1 MWFIHW
7 LIGASVR
14 NRAFVF
20 VGVIAFALLGLYTIT
35 HIKFDAFP
43 DLTNVQVQIVTSS
56 AGMSAEEVEKL
67 VTVPIERSLGGVPG
81 LVEVRSKSRTGI
93 SAINAIFEDTTDVWH
108 ARQLVKE
115 RLDAAKQE
123 IPPSAGTP
131 EIGPPSTG
139 LGEIYQIVIHSEART
154 MAELYR
160 LFERDI
166 APRVRSVP
174 GVVEVNA
181 WGGGQPQLDV
191 MVDPWRLAARGLT
204 LPQVEQALSEQIGRT
219 SGGAIPTGPEQT
231 LLQASANPTSP
242 DQLAGLLLAR
252 EPDGQPILVSDVA
265 TPREGRALTVGMGSA
280 DGRGE
285 SIFAMVQMLTG
296 ADALKVVGLVDER
309 MAEIKKTLP
318 DDVEIEV
325 VYRRDVLVNNTLYTV
340 KKSLLEGGL
349 LVILVLFILLGDVRA
364 GLIVASVI
372 PLSMLG
378 AFVGLAWSGYS
389 GNLMSLGAIDFGLVV
404 DGSIVIVETIVALE
418 LGKHGHLG
426 DAVVERSRKVA
437 GPVLFAVGILIL
449 VYIPILA
456 LWGTEGKLFR
466 PMALTVLFALVTSLV
481 LSLTY
486 VPALAA
492 TIMRPH
498 GDHHTRLMS
507 ALLKLYSPALEAA
520 MRRPAL
526 MAGAAAALVAVSV
539 AILANMG
546 VEFVPRLQE
555 GDLVVQTRRLPSISP
570 EQALREATRVERVL
584 KEFPEVVAVGSRTGA
599 PAVATDPMGMEEAD
613 ILVRLAPRDQWRTAK
628 DTEGLMSAIAARLEV
643 EAPGVQ
649 LNFTQPIEMR
659 FNEMLEGVTGDVG
672 IKVFGPDLPTLLDLS
687 DKIATAV
694 GALPG
699 AADVARPA
707 MEGAPT
713 IELKLDG
720 ARLARHGVT
729 AAQIFSL
736 VTAAQRGVEVAQ
748 VVRGEFRDPVV
759 LRLDEAS
766 LKSIKMIPIATASG
780 AAIPLGE
787 LVEVVDAPR
796 PAVITREGG
805 SRRVTVEMNV
815 RGRDLGSFVQ
825 EAQVKVAEI
834 KLPPGYR
841 IDWGGK
847 YEQLKEATR
856 RMGTLIPAVLF
867 LILGILYIAFGR
879 WRPTLLIFL
888 NVPVAISGGVL
899 ILWAR
904 GLPLS
909 MPALVGCIALFG
921 LAVMNGIVL
930 VSRTQELHMTLG
942 AREAATRSARERFR
956 PVLTTALVAALGFV
970 PMALAT
976 GVGSEVQRPLAT
988 VVIGGLVTS
997 TILTLLVLPALY
1009 AKLHRDEPLV
1019 APQTEQT
1026 SEAELI

>member
-20 VGVIAFALLGLYTIT
+20 IGTIAFALLGLYTIT
-35 HIKFDAFP
+35 HIRFDAFP
-43 DLTNVQVQIVTSS
+43 DLTNVQVQIVTTS
-56 AGMSAEEVEKL
+56 AGMSAEEVEKQ

-81 LVEVRSKSRTGI
+81 LVQLRSKSRTGI
-93 SAINAIFEDTTDVWH
+93 SAINAIFEDNVNVWH

-115 RLDAAKQE
+115 RLDAARE
-123 IPPSAGTP
+123 DIPPTAGNP

-139 LGEIYQIVIHSEART
+139 LGEVYQIIIRSESRT
-154 MAELYR
+154 LAELYR

-166 APRVRSVP
+166 APRLRSVP

-181 WGGGQPQLDV
+181 WGGGKPQLDV
-191 MVDPWRLAARGLT
+191 VVDPWRLAARGLT
-204 LPQVEQALSEQIGRT
+204 MQDAKQTLSSQIGRT
-219 SGGAIPTGPEQT
+219 SGGAIPRGPEQT

-242 DQLAGLLLAR
+242 DQLAGLLIR
-252 EPDGQPILVSDVA
+252 RGHDGQTTLLSDVA
-265 TPREGRALTVGMGSA
+265 IPQEGRSLTVGMGSA

-285 SIFAMVQMLTG
+285 AIFAMVQMLAG
-296 ADALKVVGLVDER
+296 ADALAVVASVDTR
-309 MAEIKKTLP
+309 MEEIRKTLP
-318 DDVEIEV
+318 DDVEIEL
-325 VYRRDVLVNNTLYTV
+325 VYRRDTLVNNTLHTV

-349 LVILVLFILLGDVRA
+349 LVIFVLFILLGDLRA

-378 AFVGLAWSGYS
+378 AFIGLAWSGYS

-418 LGKHGHLG
+418 LGKHGVLG
-426 DAVVERSRKVA
+426 DAVIERARKVA
-437 GPVLFAVGILIL
+437 GPVIFAVGILIL
-449 VYIPILA
+449 VYVPILA

-466 PMALTVLFALVTSLV
+466 PMALTVLFALITSLV
-481 LSLTY
+481 LSFTY

-492 TIMRPH
+492 TIIRPH

-507 ALLKLYSPALEAA
+507 ALLKIYAPALDAA
-520 MRRPAL
+520 VGRPSL
-526 MAGAAAALVAVSV
+526 MAGAAAGLVAVSV
-539 AILANMG
+539 AILSHMG

-570 EQALREATRVERVL
+570 EQALREATRVELLL
-584 KEFPEVVAVGSRTGA
+584 KTFPEVVAVGSRTGA
-599 PAVATDPMGMEEAD
+599 PTVATDPMGMEEAD
-613 ILVRLAPRDQWRTAK
+613 ILVRLAPRDQWRTAR
-628 DTEGLMSAIAARLEV
+628 DTEGLMSAIAAKLAA

-672 IKVFGPDLPTLLDLS
+672 IKVFGPELHVLLDLAN
-687 DKIATAV
+687 KIAQEVSTME
-694 GALPG
+694 G
-699 AADVARPA
+699 AADVARPSL
-707 MEGAPT
+707 EGMPT

-720 ARLARHGVT
+720 ARLAQHGVT
-729 AAQIFSL
+729 ADEIFSL

-748 VVRGEFRDPVV
+748 VVRGEFRDAVV
-759 LRLDEAS
+759 LKIAPEA
-766 LKSIKMIPIATASG
+766 LHNIHTIPIATASG
-780 AAIPLGE
+780 VAIPLGE
-787 LVEVVDAPR
+787 LAEVVEQPR
-796 PAVITREGG
+796 PAVITREDGA
-805 SRRVTVEMNV
+805 RRVTVEMNV

-825 EAQVKVAEI
+825 EAQKKVEAIER
-834 KLPPGYR
+834 PPGYF
-841 IDWGGK
+841 IAWGGK

-856 RMGTLIPAVLF
+856 RMGVLIPAVLF
-867 LILGILYIAFGR
+867 LILGILYTAFGR

-930 VSRTQELHMTLG
+930 VSRTQELHMTQS
-942 AREAATRSARERFR
+942 ARSAAIQSARERFR

-970 PMALAT
+970 PMALAQ

-997 TILTLLVLPALY
+997 TLLTLLVLPALY
-1009 AKLHRDEPLV
+1009 ARLHKDAPLT
-1019 APQTEQT
+1019 QTF
-1026 SEAELI
+1026 AEDMVQ

>member
-1 MWFIHW
+1 MWLIHW

-20 VGVIAFALLGLYTIT
+20 VGVIAFALLGLYTVT

-81 LVEVRSKSRTGI
+81 LVQVRSKSRTGI
-93 SAINAIFEDTTDVWH
+93 SAINAIFSDDVDVWH

-123 IPPSAGTP
+123 IPPSAGSP

-139 LGEIYQIVIHSEART
+139 LGEVYQFIIKSDARPIAD
-154 MAELYR
+154 MYR
-160 LFERDI
+160 LFERDV
-166 APRVRSVP
+166 APRLRSVP

-181 WGGGQPQLDV
+181 WGGGRPQLDV
-191 MVDPWRLAARGLT
+191 VVDPWRLAARGMT
-204 LPQVEQALSEQIGRT
+204 MGQVEQALGEQIGRA
-219 SGGAIPTGPEQT
+219 SGGAIPRGAEQT
-231 LLQASANPTSP
+231 LLQASANPTTP
-242 DQLAGLLLAR
+242 DQLAGLLLSR
-252 EPDGQPILVSDVA
+252 EASGQAVLVSDVA
-265 TPREGRALTVGMGSA
+265 MPREGRSLTVGMGSA
-280 DGRGE
+280 DGGGE
-285 SIFAMVQMLTG
+285 AIFAMVQMLAG
-296 ADALKVVGLVDER
+296 ADALAVVDLVDAR
-309 MAEIKKTLP
+309 MAEIKSTLP
-318 DDVEIEV
+318 EDVQIEI
-325 VYRRDVLVNNTLYTV
+325 VYRRDTLVDNTLHTV

-349 LVILVLFILLGDVRA
+349 LVILVLLILLGDVRA

-418 LGKHGHLG
+418 LGKDGVLG
-426 DAVVERSRKVA
+426 EAVVERARKVS
-437 GPVLFAVGILIL
+437 GPVMFAVGILIL
-449 VYIPILA
+449 VYVPILA
-456 LWGTEGKLFR
+456 LWGTEGKLFK

-481 LSLTY
+481 LSFTY

-492 TIMRPH
+492 TIIRPH
-498 GDHHTRLMS
+498 GDHNTRLMS

-520 MRRPAL
+520 VRKPL
-526 MAGAAAALVAVSV
+526 WMAGAAAGLVAISLVVLS
-539 AILANMG
+539 NMG

-570 EQALREATRVERVL
+570 EQALREATRVEHVL
-584 KEFPEVVAVGSRTGA
+584 REFPEVLAVGSRTGA

-613 ILVRLAPRDQWRTAK
+613 ILVRLAPRDQWVTAK
-628 DTEGLMSAIAARLEV
+628 DTEGLMSAIAARLEI
-643 EAPGVQ
+643 EAPGAQ
-649 LNFTQPIEMR
+649 FTFTQPIEMR

-672 IKVFGPDLPTLLDLS
+672 IKIFGPELSTLLQLS
-687 DKIATAV
+687 DKIAQEV
-694 GALPG
+694 SGMEG
-699 AADVARPA
+699 AADVAKPA

-713 IELKLDG
+713 IQLQLDG
-720 ARLARHGVT
+720 AKLARHGVS
-729 AAQIFSL
+729 AAEVFAL

-759 LRLDEAS
+759 LRLDEAA
-766 LKSIKMIPIATASG
+766 LRHVERIPVVTRSG
-780 AAIPLGE
+780 ISIPLGE
-787 LVEVVDAPR
+787 LAEVIEAPR

-825 EAQVKVAEI
+825 EAQRRVGAI
-834 KLPPGYR
+834 ALPPGYR

-856 RMGTLIPAVLF
+856 RMGVLIPGVLF
-867 LILGILYIAFGR
+867 LILGILYGAFGR

-904 GLPLS
+904 GLPIS

-930 VSRTQELHMTLG
+930 VSRTQELHMSMG
-942 AREAATRSARERFR
+942 AREAATRSARERLR

-997 TILTLLVLPALY
+997 TVLTLLVLPALY
-1009 AKLHRDEPLV
+1009 AKLHRDAPLTDKKASARKDEV
-1019 APQTEQT
+1019 
-1026 SEAELI
+1026 